1 MRNAFTLVGGHFY
14 LVRLELYD
22 RLARLYVISSPVAW
36 LLYRRGRVYFTS
48 SLCSK
53 YFG

>member
-22 RLARLYVISSPVAW
+22 RLARLICNIKSGGMVIV
-36 LLYRRGRVYFTS
+36 
-48 SLCSK
+48 
-53 YFG
+53 